1 MAQVFGLTITGLD
14 KVVLSYAIANK
25 NIKAELQKEIFQ
37 AGTLIQVEAQR
48 ILTEKGHVVTG
59 NLRRS
64 INTQVIV
71 QDTLLEVDIG
81 TNVEYAPYI
90 EALPD
95 GGYLFPAY
103 WAKKD
108 EVMARLQRAVKN
120 AMDTAKGS

>member
-37 AGTLIQVEAQR
+37 AGTIIQVEAQR

-64 INTQVIV
+64 INTQVV
-71 QDTLLEVDIG
+71 VEDTLLEVDIG

-108 EVMARLQRAVKN
+108 EVMQRLQRAVKN